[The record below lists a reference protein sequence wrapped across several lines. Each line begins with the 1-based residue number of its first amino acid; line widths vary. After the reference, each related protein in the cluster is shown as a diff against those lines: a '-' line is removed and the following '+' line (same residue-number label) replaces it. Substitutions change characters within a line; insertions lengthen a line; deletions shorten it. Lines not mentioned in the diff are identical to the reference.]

1 MVKPKFL
8 KIDKLYKYSAIEKKN
23 FFDDKILKL
32 IKFHNKNSKNF
43 NKFLKNFSTKVMK
56 KIDDIPPLPV
66 TIFKKYDLLSTKRSN
81 IIKTL
86 HSSGTSSAFTSKIFL
101 DIENSRNQTW
111 VLSKIME
118 NIFGKKRLP
127 MIIIEKKPNFSGSN
141 RNDFNARLAAI
152 NGFSIFA
159 KKDFLF
165 LMRIN

>member
-1 MVKPKFL
+1 
-8 KIDKLYKYSAIEKKN
+8 
-23 FFDDKILKL
+23 
-32 IKFHNKNSKNF
+32 
-43 NKFLKNFSTKVMK
+43 MK

-118 NIFGKKRLP
+118 NIFGKKKITNDYHRKNPILVVQIE
-127 MIIIEKKPNFSGSN
+127 MILTPV
-141 RNDFNARLAAI
+141 
-152 NGFSIFA
+152 
-159 KKDFLF
+159 
-165 LMRIN
+165 